1 MVRTQIVNS
10 ILIMA
15 KLKLI
20 RIGIKMQYCKTHN
33 EFFKDDDNCSE
44 CWNTDT
50 INKANSGVE
59 E

>member
-1 MVRTQIVNS
+1 MNS